1 MTPYLVTATY
11 IGYDQLQ
18 PMGRGE
24 TGSGAALPAYL
35 YYAKEA
41 LKAYPPDD
49 FPKPEGI
56 VFADAGGMTMPFIEG
71 TEPGT
76 GYGMDALN
84 GDIDPEAAQ
93 EAAEQAQQGEDLLK
107 GLFE

>member
-24 TGSGAALPAYL
+24 TGSGAALPAYI
-35 YYAKEA
+35 YYAREA

-49 FPKPEGI
+49 FPKPDGI
-56 VFADAGGMTMPFIEG
+56 VFADADGMSMPFIEG

-76 GYGMDALN
+76 GYGLDALD
-84 GDIDPEAAQ
+84 GDVDPALVQQVE
-93 EAAEQAQQGEDLLK
+93 EQAQLYVY
-107 GLFE
+107 LFKDMF